1 MCDIA
6 KCTGENCP
14 IKDKCWRYRIPPT
27 KNYYQWYCS
36 PPEEK
41 PCPLFISIPEE
52 TQKFIDEEK
61 NDLL

>member
-1 MCDIA
+1 MRDIS

-14 IKDKCWRYRIPPT
+14 VKERCWRFRSPSHF
-27 KNYYQWYCS
+27 YQSYIS

-41 PCPLFISIPEE
+41 PCPLFIYISEE
-52 TQKFIDEEK
+52 TQKFLDEEK